1 MSWVRSCTAIEL
13 TTDFKATRD
22 ANIIGRMGAAWMQI
36 GGGKSKTYFIRLW
49 SMIPHGGMP
58 S

>member
-1 MSWVRSCTAIEL
+1 
-13 TTDFKATRD
+13 
-22 ANIIGRMGAAWMQI
+22 MGAAWMQI
-36 GGGKSKTYFIRLW
+36 GGGKSKTYFNRLW